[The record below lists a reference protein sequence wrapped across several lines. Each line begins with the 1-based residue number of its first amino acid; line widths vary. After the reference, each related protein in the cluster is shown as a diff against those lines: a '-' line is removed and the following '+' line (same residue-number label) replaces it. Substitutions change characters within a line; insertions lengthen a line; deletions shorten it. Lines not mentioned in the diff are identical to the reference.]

1 MIPLRTRLVLPL
13 AFAAVLGAMVTSP
26 AHAGALGKALSKE
39 VASRMAVRQSLT
51 SAERQA
57 LKQTLRQM
65 DTRTLAALEARYGAH
80 IPKEALLHA
89 KQNPSVF
96 LDDAAYQVWLKGA
109 YPNASPRELRGVIGD
124 MHTATRRV
132 TVNRNQATLVRTLAH
147 ERVHQMS
154 HPRFGQRMGSDFDEG
169 VTDFFAARV
178 SSDMSLRGAAVG
190 YPAQREL
197 AGMLVARVGEGP
209 VARAYFR
216 GEFDL
221 LARNLERELG
231 PRAFTTFQGH
241 LQRQDYTAAR
251 ALLLSSK
258 P

>member
-1 MIPLRTRLVLPL
+1 MIPLRTRLGLPL
-13 AFAAVLGAMVTSP
+13 VFAAVLGAMVTSP

-39 VASRMAVRQSLT
+39 VASRMTVRQTLT

-57 LKQTLRQM
+57 LRKTLREM
-65 DTRTLAALEARYGAH
+65 DTRALAALEARYGAH
-80 IPKEALLHA
+80 IPKEVLLKT
-89 KQNPSVF
+89 KQKPSVF
-96 LDDAAYQVWLKGA
+96 LDEASYQAWLRRA
-109 YPNASPRELRGVIGD
+109 YPDASPRELRGVVGD
-124 MHTATRRV
+124 MHPLTGGV

-147 ERVHQMS
+147 ERVHQLA

-169 VTDFFAARV
+169 VTDLFAARV
-178 SSDMSLRGAAVG
+178 SSDLSLRGATVG

-231 PRAFTTFQGH
+231 PRAMITFQGH

>member
-1 MIPLRTRLVLPL
+1 MLSLRTRLFLPL
-13 AFAAVLGAMVTSP
+13 ACAALLGALVPPP
-26 AHAGALGKALSKE
+26 AHAGALGKALSRE
-39 VASRMAVRQSLT
+39 VAGRIAARQTLT

-57 LKQTLRQM
+57 LQRTLREM

-80 IPKEALLHA
+80 IPREALLHA
-89 KQNPSVF
+89 QQNPSVF

-109 YPNASPRELRGVIGD
+109 YPNAAPSELRGVIGD

-132 TVNRNQATLVRTLAH
+132 TVNRNQATLVRNVAH
-147 ERVHQMS
+147 ERVHQLS

-178 SSDMSLRGAAVG
+178 SSDMSLRDAAVG

-221 LARNLERELG
+221 LARDLERALG

-241 LQRQDYTAAR
+241 LQRQDYAAAR
-251 ALLLSSK
+251 ALLLGPK